1 MGNYGSIEEGSRI
14 GAHGKP
20 DCSYICLW
28 VSQQFIRKMNL
39 HLVRIME
46 YMPHA
51 SIRIRP
57 LVQLACWYA
66 LLVMA
71 LLVAACGNDKRR
83 SDQHASDVKNADS
96 VREEVL
102 KGLSGDAI
110 TKKLSAMGLA
120 FQKDALN
127 DITRLNHYLQ
137 LSNRAGAAA
146 NLGVYMSDLGYLTDH
161 GVKED
166 ARRYFDGCIMLSDYV
181 GVNKQFSRAVDLKF
195 SEIISGNEDL
205 QKSLDI
211 LFRNATDRTDGEGEF
226 KKMHAAA
233 LAGYYVEEL
242 YHLVVIAKSDQA
254 ASDSSLQGQQM
265 AVRTLINQRQA
276 LGNLIGYFDNLQLKP
291 EGIVVY
297 QEMLALQ
304 AKYLRLD
311 AQTMNAYSDQ
321 AAVIAD
327 KRVQEIFASIVS
339 IRKSI
344 VDF

>member
-1 MGNYGSIEEGSRI
+1 MERWWIV
-14 GAHGKP
+14 HTK
-20 DCSYICLW
+20 
-28 VSQQFIRKMNL
+28 NL
-39 HLVRIME
+39 IVLTFAFGDIKLLITKITFHLVRIMK
-46 YMPHA
+46 YTPHA
-51 SIRIRP
+51 SICTHSFKG
-57 LVQLACWYA
+57 LAFWCA
-66 LLVMA
+66 LLSTT
-71 LLVAACGNDKRR
+71 LIVAACGNDKKR
-83 SDQHASDVKNADS
+83 SEQYVSDVKNADS

-102 KGLSGDAI
+102 SGLSGDAI
-110 TKKLSAMGLA
+110 TKQLSAMGLA
-120 FQKDALN
+120 FQRDALN

-137 LSNRAGAAA
+137 LSNRGGAAA

-161 GVKED
+161 GLKEE

-181 GVNKQFSRAVDLKF
+181 GVNNQFSRAVDLKF

-211 LFRNATDRTDGEGEF
+211 LFRNATDREEGEGEF

-242 YHLVVIAKSDQA
+242 YHLVVIAKSDPA
-254 ASDSSLQGQQM
+254 ASDSARQAQEI

-276 LGNLIGYFDNLQLKP
+276 MGNLIGYFDHLQLKP

-304 AKYLRLD
+304 AKYLKLD

-321 AAVIAD
+321 AAVLAD
-327 KRVQEIFASIVS
+327 KRVQDIFASIVS
-339 IRKSI
+339 LRKSI